1 MANLNM
7 SSPIT
12 PRPKRVF
19 CYYCNGNHSCRN
31 CPIETLV
38 APHMKKI
45 VGQHM
50 EKFVANELCCPR
62 CNNMTLGR
70 IGNHTPSL
78 DIICTTCSTNFE
90 VKSKCISAE
99 QIPTDLI
106 LNHGN
111 YFDYI
116 ARQNNELD
124 FIIIIYGVDR
134 RSKIITI
141 RKVLHVPHSTVKQK
155 TIFKVFKK
163 STSTLSDIIIP
174 DYTKL
179 PDITPTLDFGYDF
192 SDNII
197 AIVNEANGCG

>member
-7 SSPIT
+7 SSHII
-12 PRPKRVF
+12 PRQKRWF
-19 CYYCNGNHSCRN
+19 CYYCSGNHSCRN
-31 CPIETLV
+31 CPIETIV

-50 EKFVANELCCPR
+50 EKFVANELFCPQ

-70 IGNHTPSL
+70 IGNHLPSL
-78 DIICTTCSTNFE
+78 DIICTNCSTKFE
-90 VKSKCISAE
+90 VKSKCISAKT
-99 QIPTDLI
+99 IPTDLI

-116 ARQNNELD
+116 ARQSDKLN
-124 FIIIIYGVDR
+124 FIIIIYGVNR

-141 RKVLHVPHSTVKQK
+141 RKVLHVPHDTVKQK
-155 TIFKVFKK
+155 TIFTVVKK

-179 PDITPTLDFGYDF
+179 YDITPTLDFGYDF

-197 AIVNEANGCG
+197 AIANEAQGYE

>member
-1 MANLNM
+1 
-7 SSPIT
+7 
-12 PRPKRVF
+12 
-19 CYYCNGNHSCRN
+19 
-31 CPIETLV
+31 
-38 APHMKKI
+38 MKKI

-50 EKFVANELCCPR
+50 EKFVATELCCPR

-70 IGNHTPSL
+70 IGDHSPSL
-78 DIICTTCSTNFE
+78 DIICTNCSTKFE

-116 ARQNNELD
+116 ARQSNELD

-141 RKVLHVPHSTVKQK
+141 RKVLHVPHNIVKKKSVFTVVKQ
-155 TIFKVFKK
+155 
-163 STSTLSDIIIP
+163 STSTYSTILIP

-179 PDITPTLDFGYDF
+179 CDITPTLDFGYDF

-197 AIVNEANGCG
+197 TIVNEAQGYE